1 MIELIIESIICVLII
16 FVLKFKTKR
25 DQDRDGAIVEASEEI
40 QNLKAEIVTLEE
52 RIKILELVI
61 SNMKNK

>member
-16 FVLKFKTKR
+16 FAFRFKTKR
-25 DQDRDGAIVEASEEI
+25 DKDRDGAIVEASEEI
-40 QNLKAEIVTLEE
+40 QKLKAKIVTLEE
-52 RIKILELVI
+52 RINILELVI

>member
-1 MIELIIESIICVLII
+1 MIELIIESIICVIII
-16 FVLKFKTKR
+16 FVLRFKTKR

-40 QNLKAEIVTLEE
+40 QILKAKVISLEE

>member
-1 MIELIIESIICVLII
+1 MIELIIESIICVLFI
-16 FVLKFKTKR
+16 FALRLKTKR

-40 QNLKAEIVTLEE
+40 QKLKAEIISLKEH
-52 RIKILELVI
+52 IKILELVI